1 MFGDWY
7 SRLKLNNGGYTLK
20 KISII
25 FKCLAVAY
33 VFLLAGCGTQK
44 ADNEIRI
51 GVVQAQTGMYAG
63 FGQGAIFGMKAAV
76 DDINKQGGVRVGNIR
91 MPIKLIIVD
100 NESDANKAGS
110 LAESLIVQDK
120 VNFICSGDEPP
131 PMHAGVS
138 LVCDKYKMPYVTS
151 VGPTEPWLAM
161 RQETSSKWQYTWATG
176 LFAIVTP
183 ANEED
188 SRAKG
193 GYTVMDTWKAML
205 DLYGEKTNKKVGI
218 LAADDSDGRGWY
230 KLFGPALKEAGY
242 EVIGLDKNLG
252 LLPLETTDFSSV
264 IKQWKDEGVDILWGN
279 CPAPFFGAAWK
290 QANAFGFEP
299 KMVSISRAALYYT
312 DISAW
317 GGDLPWGIGVEVWW
331 DPSFKDSPGIG
342 GTTPVSLA
350 ERWTK
355 EIKQPVNP
363 AIGPGY
369 RSMQVLIDAIER
381 AGTID
386 PEKVNDALAKTDL
399 STVGHRVK
407 FDENHFSR
415 GPLMFGQW
423 FKTDK
428 PEKWELKV
436 VFSKHNFA
444 PATGEPIFPKPY

>member
-63 FGQGAIFGMKAAV
+63 FGQGAIFGLKAAV

-138 LVCDKYKMPYVTS
+138 LVCDKYKVPYVTS

-290 QANAFGFEP
+290 QANALGFEP